1 MSFGKFTNDKE
12 PEKTIASSPVGAAN
26 SSGKA
31 EAFLGKGTKVVGSLS
46 FTGAVEIDG
55 FVEGEINAQEKL
67 TLGEAAVVNAKV
79 TGTEI
84 LVRGTVNGDINA
96 SKLLIL
102 KRPAKIIGNISSANL
117 SIEEGVIFEGRC
129 TMGGS
134 ASSGKP
140 ALKTVTPEKIGASA

>member
-1 MSFGKFTNDKE
+1 MSFGKFTNEKE
-12 PEKTIASSPVGAAN
+12 PEKTTSSITPVSGAK
-26 SSGKA
+26 S

-55 FVEGEINAQEKL
+55 VVEGEINAQDKL
-67 TLGEAAVVNAKV
+67 TLGESSVVNAKIN
-79 TGTEI
+79 GTEI
-84 LVRGTVNGDINA
+84 IVRGTINGDINA
-96 SKLLIL
+96 SKLLVL

-129 TMGGS
+129 TMGGA

-140 ALKTVTPEKIGASA
+140 ALKSVTPEKIGASA